1 MEERCCK
8 QGNSMC
14 KGRRQ
19 GGHHVTKALDVG
31 GEVMVLQK
39 VIRMSGCFQSQHKLR
54 ESNNTNSLLPPWRS
68 EVQNHFY
75 LAKVRVSA
83 GLVPSVH

>member
-39 VIRMSGCFQSQHKLR
+39 VIRMSGCFQ
-54 ESNNTNSLLPPWRS
+54 RS
-68 EVQNHFY
+68 AQT
-75 LAKVRVSA
+75 
-83 GLVPSVH
+83 